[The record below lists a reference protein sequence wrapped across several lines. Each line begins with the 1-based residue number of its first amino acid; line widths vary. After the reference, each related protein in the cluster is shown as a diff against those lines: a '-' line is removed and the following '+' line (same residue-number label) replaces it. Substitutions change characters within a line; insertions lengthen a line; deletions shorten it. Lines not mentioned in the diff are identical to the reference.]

1 MIKHLLSLNL
11 FIFFALG
18 CAPTDLDLCEASDT
32 CEVTSGGDF
41 QCLSGMKWNDLSD
54 PTNFTCS
61 GCEEGKKWEDAQDP
75 ANMNCVPICTY
86 PEEFYD
92 YGMSLG
98 KVSPPFAWTDA
109 LLADGTKESF
119 DFESFYCDDN
129 PDEIA
134 LIVVVVATWCGY
146 CPDYVQMVNS
156 NAGAIK
162 TGGGR
167 IIYVVAQGP
176 DRSPASHDVAR
187 NYINSYIGADN
198 NAHPGLRVGD
208 GTTRW
213 QYDDGKVSE
222 EKAGGVYASPD
233 ISGIPSAFVI
243 RKDTMEVI
251 ESQGLSQYTLNFVN
265 ILSDLRS
272 GAYDTE

>member
-1 MIKHLLSLNL
+1 MRGDQWRRFSMFVRHEMERPVRPNQFHL
-11 FIFFALG
+11 FR
-18 CAPTDLDLCEASDT
+18 
-32 CEVTSGGDF
+32 
-41 QCLSGMKWNDLSD
+41 
-54 PTNFTCS
+54 
-61 GCEEGKKWEDAQDP
+61 CEEGEKWEDAQDP

-98 KVSPPFAWTDA
+98 KVSPLSLGQTLCWLMVQKRVLTSNLFIVTIIQMKSR
-109 LLADGTKESF
+109 LL
-119 DFESFYCDDN
+119 
-129 PDEIA
+129 
-134 LIVVVVATWCGY
+134 LWLLRLRCGY

-162 TGGGR
+162 TGGAYHLRCCPRSRPFSGVPR
-167 IIYVVAQGP
+167 RGP
-176 DRSPASHDVAR
+176 

-251 ESQGLSQYTLNFVN
+251 ESRGLSQYTLNLVN

>member
-1 MIKHLLSLNL
+1 
-11 FIFFALG
+11 
-18 CAPTDLDLCEASDT
+18 
-32 CEVTSGGDF
+32 
-41 QCLSGMKWNDLSD
+41 
-54 PTNFTCS
+54 
-61 GCEEGKKWEDAQDP
+61 
-75 ANMNCVPICTY
+75 MNCVPICTY

-176 DRSPASHDVAR
+176 DLLS
-187 NYINSYIGADN
+187 
-198 NAHPGLRVGD
+198 
-208 GTTRW
+208 
-213 QYDDGKVSE
+213 
-222 EKAGGVYASPD
+222 GVPRR
-233 ISGIPSAFVI
+233 GP
-243 RKDTMEVI
+243 
-251 ESQGLSQYTLNFVN
+251 
-265 ILSDLRS
+265 
-272 GAYDTE
+272 